1 MDAVEFAKTM
11 REICRSHTSCV
22 ECEFVKVQGHCG
34 ITNPE
39 ADHAGMV
46 AVAEQW
52 EKERRREVTLAELT
66 TIKSDRDKLAA
77 RFAAVNEKI
86 NALIAS
92 AEAIS
97 YGFGPECEALRGTV
111 RENYDLARE
120 MIEEYNAALD
130 EIERRGE

>member
-1 MDAVEFAKTM
+1 
-11 REICRSHTSCV
+11 
-22 ECEFVKVQGHCG
+22 
-34 ITNPE
+34 
-39 ADHAGMV
+39 MV

-97 YGFGPECEALRGTV
+97 YGFGPECEALRETV